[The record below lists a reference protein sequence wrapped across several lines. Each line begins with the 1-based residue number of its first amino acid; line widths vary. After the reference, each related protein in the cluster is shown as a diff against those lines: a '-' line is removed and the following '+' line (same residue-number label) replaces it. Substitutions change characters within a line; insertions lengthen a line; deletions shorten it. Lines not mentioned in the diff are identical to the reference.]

1 MKKRTVS
8 LITGST
14 GFIGKRLVRSLLKN
28 EQEKIYLLVRRS
40 SFWKIESLIRSFS
53 EEFPDAADRLI
64 PIAGDITAPEVIG
77 DPKNRAKIYKEVEHI
92 YHLAAR
98 YQLGIT
104 KEEAAKSNLEGTLYL
119 LDLARSCKR
128 LKCLHYV
135 STLAVAGNYC
145 GTWSE
150 EMLIEGQGFDNHYAY
165 TKFLAE
171 VEVREAMSEIPIAVY
186 RPGIVIGDSVT
197 GEMDKIDGPYYLL
210 IPFLKIQSVTQKLS
224 SWIPTIFP
232 ISPGGDRIKCH
243 IVPVDYVVNALAY
256 ISRQPNI
263 QSKTFSLTDP
273 HPPSMNEFI
282 NIFCEKAGWI
292 KPLLSVN
299 TDPLVWFLRL
309 PGIKDIAHNVES
321 ITNVPVEIIHY
332 TSYAIQY
339 TTTNT
344 AQALEGSGIYCP
356 RLKSYASKLLNYA
369 KKHLI

>member
-1 MKKRTVS
+1 MKRTNTS
-8 LITGST
+8 LITGAT
-14 GFIGKRLVRSLLKN
+14 GFIGKRLVRSLLM
-28 EQEKIYLLVRRS
+28 EQQKIYLLVRRS
-40 SFWKIESLIRSFS
+40 SFWKVESLIKALS

-64 PIAGDITAPEVIG
+64 PIAGDITDPDVIN
-77 DPKNRAKIYKEVEHI
+77 DSKNRAKVHKEVEHI
-92 YHLAAR
+92 YHLAAK

-104 KEEAAKSNLEGTLYL
+104 RQEANVCNVTGTLNL
-119 LDLARSCKR
+119 LDLAKNCRR

-135 STLAVAGNYC
+135 STLAVAGNYH
-145 GTWSE
+145 GTWTE

-210 IPFLKIQSVTQKLS
+210 VPFLKIQSLTQKISDL
-224 SWIPTIFP
+224 IPIIFP
-232 ISPGGDRIKCH
+232 VAPGGDRIKCH
-243 IVPVDYVVNALAY
+243 IVPVDYVVNALSY
-256 ISRQPNI
+256 ISRQPDI
-263 QSKTFSLTDP
+263 QGKTFSLTDP
-273 HPPSMNEFI
+273 NPPSMREFI

-292 KPLLSVN
+292 KPVFSIG

-309 PGIKDIAHNVES
+309 PGIKDIAHSLEP

-332 TSYAIQY
+332 TSYDITY

-344 AQALEGSGIYCP
+344 EQALADSGIYCP
-356 RLKSYASKLLNYA
+356 RLKSYASKLLKYA
-369 KKHLI
+369 KKHLT

>member
-1 MKKRTVS
+1 MKKVS
-8 LITGST
+8 LITGAT
-14 GFIGKRLVRSLLKN
+14 GFIGKRLVRSLLMDK
-28 EQEKIYLLVRRS
+28 QEKVYLLVRRS
-40 SFWKIESLIRSFS
+40 SFWKIENLIRDLCD
-53 EEFPDAADRLI
+53 EFPDAAERLI
-64 PIAGDITAPEVIG
+64 PIAGDIT
-77 DPKNRAKIYKEVEHI
+77 DPNVVSDSKNRAKVYKEVEHI

-104 KEEAAKSNLEGTLYL
+104 REEAEKSNLEGTLYL
-119 LDLARSCKR
+119 LDLAKSCRR

-135 STLAVAGNYC
+135 STLAVAGNYQ
-145 GTWSE
+145 GTWTE

-171 VEVREAMSEIPIAVY
+171 TEVRDAMAEIPIAVY

-210 IPFLKIQSVTQKLS
+210 VPFLKIQSLTQRLS

-232 ISPGGDRIKCH
+232 IAPGGDRIKCH
-243 IVPVDYVVNALAY
+243 IVPVDYVVKALSY

-263 QSKTFSLTDP
+263 QGKTFSLTDP
-273 HPPSMNEFI
+273 DPPSMSEFI
-282 NIFCEKAGWI
+282 NIFCDKAGWI
-292 KPLLSVN
+292 KPILSVN

-309 PGIKDIAHNVES
+309 PGIKDIAHNMEP

-332 TSYAIQY
+332 TSYAITY

-344 AQALEGSGIYCP
+344 EQALNGSGIRCP